1 MRGLKF
7 AAGLVVVVLLH
18 LAGVR
23 LLDGFFRVAD
33 LLLVVVLFTALGG
46 SLLGG
51 MLAGLV
57 AGLVA
62 DTLTGGFYG
71 MYGFAGTIVGYG
83 AAFAAQRLVIQ
94 RATAIWLVFSAG
106 AAIQQMVVI
115 GLSLVLL
122 EDPALPGFVP
132 VVLKVAVT
140 GLFGVGSQVAGRLL
154 SRLFGVWKKSRTAR
168 LR

>member
-1 MRGLKF
+1 MRALKF
-7 AAGLVVVVLLH
+7 AAGLAVVVLLH
-18 LAGVR
+18 VAGVR
-23 LLDGFFRVAD
+23 LFDDFFRVAD

-62 DTLTGGFYG
+62 DALTGGFYG

-83 AAFAAQRLVIQ
+83 AAFTAQRLVIQ
-94 RATAIWLVFSAG
+94 RRSAIWLVFSAG
-106 AAIQQMVVI
+106 AAVQQMVVI
-115 GLSLVLL
+115 GLSLILL
-122 EDPALPGFVP
+122 EDPALPAFVP
-132 VVLKVAVT
+132 VVLKVVVT
-140 GLFGVGSQVAGRLL
+140 GLLGVGSQVVGRRL
-154 SRLFGVWKKSRTAR
+154 SRLFGVWRRSRTAR